1 MFTPLQAGIFIG
13 IDILADGGIKGY
25 HLLSA
30 DFHYSAAAVAREA
43 QIGGDIQKIGFSQKQ
58 TACLRAAK
66 IFSAGETCHIRAHIT
81 GEAPQVVLGRQLG
94 GTVSEHRDI
103 AAVGDL
109 DEIGKIHAPFPV
121 VTIGSAGGKITHHS
135 ILTKRRTS
143 MKTIDLSGTWKLW
156 GRVLIASVPAAFVGI
171 VLDKVLEK
179 ATGKDIDGWFYN
191 SIVVALA
198 LIVYGIAFIVIEK
211 KNAQKTPNVSQI
223 EEISIKNA
231 LAIGAFQALSIIP
244 GTSRSGSTIL
254 GSMLVGISRTAA
266 AEFSFFMAIPV
277 MVGASGIK
285 ALGFLSYVS
294 ESAVS
299 VPTMA
304 WVVLLVGCAVSFA
317 VSMAAIRFL
326 MDFVKKHSFA
336 PFGIYRIA
344 LGILVLIFGL
354 IRG

>member
-1 MFTPLQAGIFIG
+1 MIIFEVLKAILYGIVEGITEWLPVSSTGHLILLEDWLPFAFSNDPVFIKEFWEMFGVVIQLGA
-13 IDILADGGIKGY
+13 ILA
-25 HLLSA
+25 
-30 DFHYSAAAVAREA
+30 V
-43 QIGGDIQKIGFSQKQ
+43 
-58 TACLRAAK
+58 
-66 IFSAGETCHIRAHIT
+66 
-81 GEAPQVVLGRQLG
+81 VVLYWSRLVPFGR
-94 GTVSEHRDI
+94 S
-103 AAVGDL
+103 
-109 DEIGKIHAPFPV
+109 
-121 VTIGSAGGKITHHS
+121 
-135 ILTKRRTS
+135 
-143 MKTIDLSGTWKLW
+143 KTEEQKKSTWKLW
-156 GRVLIASVPAAFVGI
+156 GKVVVASVPAAFVGI

-179 ATGKDIDGWFYN
+179 LTGKDIDGWFYN
-191 SIVVALA
+191 SIVVASA
-198 LIVYGIAFIVIEK
+198 LIIYGVAFIIIEH
-211 KNAQKTPNVSQI
+211 KNKQKTPHVAQV

-304 WVVLLVGCAVSFA
+304 WVTLLVGCAVSFG

-336 PFGIYRIA
+336 PFGVYRIA
-344 LGILVLIFGL
+344 LGILVLILGF

>member
-1 MFTPLQAGIFIG
+1 MAVVFELLKAILYGIVEGITEWLPISSTGHLILLEDWLPFAFTTDPVLLAEFWEMFGVVIQLGA
-13 IDILADGGIKGY
+13 ILA
-25 HLLSA
+25 
-30 DFHYSAAAVAREA
+30 V
-43 QIGGDIQKIGFSQKQ
+43 
-58 TACLRAAK
+58 
-66 IFSAGETCHIRAHIT
+66 
-81 GEAPQVVLGRQLG
+81 VVLYWKRL
-94 GTVSEHRDI
+94 VPF
-103 AAVGDL
+103 
-109 DEIGKIHAPFPV
+109 GK
-121 VTIGSAGGKITHHS
+121 GKTDAE
-135 ILTKRRTS
+135 KRS
-143 MKTIDLSGTWKLW
+143 TWRLW
-156 GRVLIASVPAAFVGI
+156 GRVLIASIPAAFVGI
-171 VLDKVLEK
+171 VLDEILEEF
-179 ATGKDIDGWFYN
+179 TGKDIDGWFYN
-191 SIVVALA
+191 SVVVAMA
-198 LIVYGIAFIVIEK
+198 LIVYGIAFIVIERQNK
-211 KNAQKTPNVSQI
+211 QKTPNVLQI
-223 EEISIKNA
+223 EDISIKNA

-294 ESAVS
+294 ESQVS

-304 WVVLLVGCAVSFA
+304 WVTLLVGCVVSFA

-344 LGILVLIFGL
+344 LGILVLILGF

>member
-1 MFTPLQAGIFIG
+1 MIVFELLKAILYGIVEGITEWLPISSTGHLILLEDWLPFGFTADPVFLDEFWEMFGVVIQLGA
-13 IDILADGGIKGY
+13 ILA
-25 HLLSA
+25 
-30 DFHYSAAAVAREA
+30 V
-43 QIGGDIQKIGFSQKQ
+43 
-58 TACLRAAK
+58 
-66 IFSAGETCHIRAHIT
+66 
-81 GEAPQVVLGRQLG
+81 VVLYWSRL
-94 GTVSEHRDI
+94 VPF
-103 AAVGDL
+103 
-109 DEIGKIHAPFPV
+109 GK
-121 VTIGSAGGKITHHS
+121 GKTE
-135 ILTKRRTS
+135 TEKRA
-143 MKTIDLSGTWKLW
+143 TWRLW

-179 ATGKDIDGWFYN
+179 LTGKDIDGWFYN
-191 SIVVALA
+191 AVVVAAA
-198 LIVYGIAFIVIEK
+198 LIVYGIAFIVIEH
-211 KNAQKTPNVSQI
+211 KNKQKTPHVLQI
-223 EEISIKNA
+223 EDISIKNA

-299 VPTMA
+299 IPAMA
-304 WVVLLVGCAVSFA
+304 WVTLLVGCAVSFA

-336 PFGIYRIA
+336 PFGVYRIA
-344 LGILVLIFGL
+344 LGILVLILGL